1 MSGRAA
7 KICWRWVQLGVLGF
21 LGYAGVAA
29 PLAGQDDLEAAV
41 ERARQA
47 WLQHDV
53 ERLVSESDTV
63 RLNLPGVAWAASLK
77 PGQAARLLSQY
88 VKVSEEREFTLR
100 EVRML
105 APDHAYA
112 EVRRRYAVRGTDEE
126 RWETAF
132 LGFRL
137 LDGKWQLREVR
148 ITP

>member
-7 KICWRWVQLGVLGF
+7 KMRRRWALGVVWVLVF
-21 LGYAGVAA
+21 AGLTPSVAA
-29 PLAGQDDLEAAV
+29 QDDLDAAV

-53 ERLVSESDTV
+53 QGLFESDTV

-88 VKVSEEREFTLR
+88 LKVSEEREFTLR

-137 LDGKWQLREVR
+137 LDGRWQLREVR